1 MITHQEKLER
11 IKYLRELISSLD
23 KEISQDSQDTNQN
36 PNINSLEVLRDIN
49 LQKQLTKNAYQA
61 QLNYLLK
68 IIKLK

>member
-23 KEISQDSQDTNQN
+23 KEISQDTNQN

-49 LQKQLTKNAYQA
+49 LQKQLTKQA

-68 IIKLK
+68 IIKLN